1 MKTLTAEILK
11 KAGAWCGQFFLFKEL
26 FPKGAEITEELCVK
40 HAYDFDWAWAAEN
53 LLSAP
58 ARAEYDRVTAP
69 ARAECDRVTAPAWA
83 RSYLGDTL

>member
-11 KAGAWCGQFFLFKEL
+11 KAEARCEQFLLFNEL

-58 ARAEYDRVTAP
+58 ARAE
-69 ARAECDRVTAPAWA
+69 CDRVTAAAWA
-83 RSYLGDTL
+83 RSYLGDTP